1 MWEGCELKKRYRF
14 EFSPVQYSLLVLALL
29 LIGGLFFTFGLM
41 VGYHQS
47 RTSYQQIMAQAVSES
62 PGVNQEKITIFEV
75 SGTDNSLNK
84 PSPYNIAN
92 KPSGKQTVYCVQV
105 GAFKKKSDADRLRKR
120 LNKKG
125 YDAFINFSDQGKK
138 GSWHR
143 VRIGQ
148 FQKKQSAEKL
158 AKVLLKKEKLKGLVL
173 KQ

>member
-1 MWEGCELKKRYRF
+1 MKKRYRF
-14 EFSPVQYSLLVLALL
+14 EFSSFQYSLLVLALL
-29 LIGGLFFTFGLM
+29 LIGGLLFTFGLM
-41 VGYHQS
+41 VGYYQS
-47 RTSYQQIMAQAVSES
+47 RTSYEQIMAQAVSES
-62 PGVNQEKITIFEV
+62 PEVNQEKISIFEV
-75 SGTDNSLNK
+75 RGGDNSPNK

-92 KPSGKQTVYCVQV
+92 KPPGKQTVYCVQV
-105 GAFKKKSDADRLRKR
+105 GAFKKKSDALRLRKR
-120 LNKKG
+120 LKNRG

-158 AKVLLKKEKLKGLVL
+158 AKVLLKKEKMEGLVL